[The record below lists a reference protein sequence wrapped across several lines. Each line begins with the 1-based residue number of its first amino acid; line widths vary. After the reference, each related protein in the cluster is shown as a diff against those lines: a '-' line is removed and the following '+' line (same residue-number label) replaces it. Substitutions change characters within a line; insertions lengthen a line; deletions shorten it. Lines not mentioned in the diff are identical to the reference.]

1 MIIVRSQSAA
11 APKAIII
18 CQRNDLLLKKMSVE
32 SSFLC
37 SFASRCQLIKITFIE
52 KSSRTVYIHF
62 GLLSHSILDFQFH
75 ISSSSTSTFFVS
87 VHYIAKEINS
97 LCFITHTHAGVQ
109 ARLSRGRNVRMKK
122 DF

>member
-52 KSSRTVYIHF
+52 KSSSNRAVYIRLGF
-62 GLLSHSILDFQFH
+62 FLTPFSISNFVPSSFTLRVRPLYRERNQFVM
-75 ISSSSTSTFFVS
+75 F
-87 VHYIAKEINS
+87 YY
-97 LCFITHTHAGVQ
+97 THTLEFKHV
-109 ARLSRGRNVRMKK
+109 SRGGM
-122 DF
+122 